1 MKSINILKTSIAII
15 IFLALGWL
23 EGSITVLEPT
33 QNELEYQ
40 KYFEEQKGKLLSDTE
55 IQELE
60 EKANEMLVNQSID
73 ANSLFFNKAI
83 FALLIAITSFIIS
96 KYLLSNFK
104 MWSGTITT
112 VACLI
117 GLVMFVSIFELAIYL
132 LFAAFS
138 ACLAQASN
146 KALKRTAKHGPLI

>member
-1 MKSINILKTSIAII
+1 MKSINILKASIALI

-23 EGSITVLEPT
+23 EGSITTLQPT

-40 KYFEEQKGKLLSDTE
+40 KYYEEQKDKLLSE
-55 IQELE
+55 AEFQELD
-60 EKANEMLVNQSID
+60 EKANEMLANQSID
-73 ANSLFFNKAI
+73 ANSLILNKAI
-83 FALLIAITSFIIS
+83 FALLITITSFIIS

-104 MWSGTITT
+104 IWSGTIST

-132 LFAAFS
+132 AFAAFS
-138 ACLAQASN
+138 AYLAQASN
-146 KALKRTAKHGPLI
+146 KQLNWTD